1 MLTVEAALERVL
13 AAIEVGPAIEIEL
26 EAALGLVTSV
36 EVMAPHAL
44 PRFDNSSMDGYAVR
58 AQDVVEATDASPVNL
73 RLIDESRA
81 GSPATSRVEPG
92 KAIRIMTG
100 AEVPEGTDSIVIVE
114 NTSEQDETVIV
125 RAPGGEYIRPA
136 GEDVEAGGVAVPMG
150 TELDPGGLALLAAC
164 GVAKVRV
171 HRRPR
176 IALLVTGD
184 ELTTADVELAPGQ
197 IRDSNSIALR
207 TLTLTTGA
215 DVSFYARVSDDLDD
229 ALNLYQKASEEADL
243 VVSSGG
249 VAVGRYDV
257 VREVIEK
264 LGRIDLWRVAMQPGK
279 PVVLGWI
286 NDIPFLGLPGN
297 PVSVHVSF
305 EQFVRPAIRKM
316 LGCRRLLRP
325 RLPARLTKEV
335 RKVPGRL
342 HFVRVRLNW
351 KNGVL
356 EATPTGPQGSH
367 IQSSLIACDGVALF
381 PADAEHLLAG
391 SEVTVEVWGLPD
403 R

>member
-1 MLTVEAALERVL
+1 MLTVEEARERVL
-13 AAIEVGPAIEIEL
+13 AAIEVGPSIEIEL
-26 EAALGLVTSV
+26 EAALGLVTSADMV
-36 EVMAPHAL
+36 APHAL
-44 PRFDNSSMDGYAVR
+44 PRFDNSAMDGYAVR
-58 AQDVVEATDASPVNL
+58 AQDVAEASDASPVKL
-73 RLIDESRA
+73 RIVDESKA

-92 KAIRIMTG
+92 TAIRIMTG
-100 AEVPEGTDSIVIVE
+100 AEAPDGADLIVIVE
-114 NTSEQDETVIV
+114 DTSEQDDTVIV
-125 RAPGGEYIRPA
+125 RAPGGGYIRPA
-136 GEDVEAGGVAVPMG
+136 GEDLGAGDVAVPVG
-150 TELDPGGLALLAAC
+150 TELDPGTLAMLAAC

-184 ELTTADVELAPGQ
+184 ELADADVELAPGQ

-207 TLTLTTGA
+207 TLARAAGA
-215 DVSFYARVSDDLDD
+215 DVSFYTRVSDDLDD
-229 ALNLYQKASEEADL
+229 ALTLYQKASEEADL

-257 VREVIEK
+257 VREVVEK

-286 NDIPFLGLPGN
+286 NDVPFLGLPGN

-325 RLPARLTKEV
+325 RFPAHLTHEV

-351 KNGVL
+351 NNGVL

-367 IQSSLIACDGVALF
+367 IQSSLVACDGVALF
-381 PADAEHLLAG
+381 PVDAEHLPVG
-391 SEVTVEVWGLPD
+391 SEVTVEVWALPD